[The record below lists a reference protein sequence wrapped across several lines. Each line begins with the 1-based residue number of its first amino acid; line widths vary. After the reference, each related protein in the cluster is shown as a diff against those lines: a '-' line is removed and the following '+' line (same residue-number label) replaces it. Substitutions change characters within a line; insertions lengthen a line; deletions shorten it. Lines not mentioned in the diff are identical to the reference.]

1 MVCGGRVPVPV
12 CHHDPYGC
20 GDELEDDLTASCSPH
35 GSHRCFLC
43 DDGLPQDR
51 KGRKETG
58 RRGEWSGI
66 RTEGQAL
73 VLKNTGFLLAVGA
86 LFFYM
91 GLENSVNGWFVTYLK
106 STGFMSASLATVM
119 VSVTWI
125 MIMIGRIVIASI
137 SKNAA
142 GKDPGC
148 DLRSSVCLGADPC
161 IRRQYGDGGGSPGS
175 SRSWHG
181 GRIPDNDGL
190 YRRSHGKFPA

>member
-1 MVCGGRVPVPV
+1 
-12 CHHDPYGC
+12 
-20 GDELEDDLTASCSPH
+20 
-35 GSHRCFLC
+35 
-43 DDGLPQDR
+43 
-51 KGRKETG
+51 
-58 RRGEWSGI
+58 
-66 RTEGQAL
+66 
-73 VLKNTGFLLAVGA
+73 
-86 LFFYM
+86 M

-106 STGFMSASLATVM
+106 STGFMSASLATVV

-190 YRRSHGKFPA
+190 TGDLMEIPRLNVGVYGIGSGGILTPVIGVLADRLASRRRSCSWCWTLPSGTFGVGALRYAVKKDRYDKKLSFCIECHGVRSSDFL